1 MIKKNI
7 KMKYLSPS
15 KIYEMIKNKIKND
28 FY

>member
-1 MIKKNI
+1 MIQTNI

>member
-1 MIKKNI
+1 MIQINI